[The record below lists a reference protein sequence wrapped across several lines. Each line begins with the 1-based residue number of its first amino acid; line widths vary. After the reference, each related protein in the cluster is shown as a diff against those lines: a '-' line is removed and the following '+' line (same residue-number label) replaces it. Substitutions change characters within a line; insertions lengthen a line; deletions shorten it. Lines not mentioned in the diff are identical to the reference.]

1 MIPDRNEITMMS
13 LHASRRRR
21 VGRRRPEIRERG
33 FTLVEAL
40 IALTISGIVATAL
53 VSLLLAQS
61 RFYQRTDDQM
71 AAEQAAQATFELVSS
86 EIRMAGAADLME
98 AESDSLTFRFDLFQ
112 AIVCDATGSD
122 EVAMHVFERTAS
134 AGLTS
139 SFVGIAVSGPFE
151 TGFEYEDSWDP
162 TPSASGSGPRADC
175 VAAGGSGSGPDSDY
189 LRISGWTSR
198 FTTGVPQRGA
208 LVRQYGKVTYKFA
221 PSSFFA
227 TRWALWRG
235 TQELVGPFE
244 AGAAFAYVM
253 NDGSVQSS
261 VGASDFSQVVA
272 VRLTATAVGEG
283 TNRFD
288 VERPIVFDVPFRN

>member
-1 MIPDRNEITMMS
+1 MIS
-13 LHASRRRR
+13 LPSSRRHR
-21 VGRRRPEIRERG
+21 VGVATPEIHERG

-40 IALTISGIVATAL
+40 IALTITGIVATAL

-71 AAEQAAQATFELVSS
+71 AAEQAAQATFDLVSS

-98 AESDSLTFRFDLFQ
+98 AESDSITFRFDLLQ
-112 AIVCDATGSD
+112 ALVCEATGSD

-139 SFVGIAVSGPFE
+139 SFVGIAVSDPFE
-151 TGFEYEDSWDP
+151 TGFEYEDSWNP

-198 FTTGVPQRGA
+198 FTGGLPQRGA
-208 LVRQYGKVTYKFA
+208 LVRAYGKVTYKFE

-227 TRWALWRG
+227 TRWALWRD

-244 AGAAFAYVM
+244 AGAAFSYVM
-253 NDGSVQSS
+253 DDGSVQSS
-261 VGASDFSQVVA
+261 VSASDFDQVVA
-272 VRLTATAVGEG
+272 VRLTATAVGSG
-283 TNRFD
+283 ANRFD